1 MQLLA
6 LITSLDNFFVNKFL
20 SIKRNN
26 IRLVNLSFVREEL
39 LDNYDN

>member
-6 LITSLDNFFVNKFL
+6 LITGLDDSFVNKFL